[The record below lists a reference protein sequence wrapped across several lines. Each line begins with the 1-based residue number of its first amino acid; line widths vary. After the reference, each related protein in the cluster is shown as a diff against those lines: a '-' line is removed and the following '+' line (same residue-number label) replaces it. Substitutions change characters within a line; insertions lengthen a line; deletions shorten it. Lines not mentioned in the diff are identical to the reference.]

1 MIKDTPEFLSGSQ
14 QGINQVCVLKVGLQL
29 YFISKEQVKI
39 EFTEHIFQFVLVAHK
54 QLVNSMLQSYILL
67 FQWEKMSSQKMTTHL
82 HAIYTLH
89 FCRNTFDFFCTFFFF
104 FLVVAFHFL
113 SAAQKFQVQTLK
125 GRSYILCRCRL
136 KSDICKNNRMALFL
150 ALSWAICEIYFYLF
164 IYSFIYFLL
173 SNHVFVSLSFIP
185 R

>member
-1 MIKDTPEFLSGSQ
+1 MWTACFRVTFCFSNGRRWALRKWQLICMQFTHYIFA
-14 QGINQVCVLKVGLQL
+14 GI
-29 YFISKEQVKI
+29 
-39 EFTEHIFQFVLVAHK
+39 
-54 QLVNSMLQSYILL
+54 
-67 FQWEKMSSQKMTTHL
+67 HL
-82 HAIYTLH
+82 
-89 FCRNTFDFFCTFFFF
+89 TFFALFFFF

-185 R
+185 RWWLWYLT